1 MSEQRD
7 WDEYLAWTRGAA
19 PGQYESTEE
28 KAWRRLEDARLRR
41 SVEQFEL
48 RPPREDPPGGEVDP
62 SRPVGD
68 SDARRAEDGWGF

>member
-41 SVEQFEL
+41 SVATFDLVAPEPE
-48 RPPREDPPGGEVDP
+48 PASTYEIEDP
-62 SRPVGD
+62 
-68 SDARRAEDGWGF
+68 GFDRGF